1 MKDLTNEQLCV
12 LAQAGDEQAVSL
24 LIAANLPFV
33 RKVAN
38 QIIENPARQEH
49 LSACS
54 MGFDDLVQAGS
65 IGLWRAI
72 DNYDLFS
79 DTQFLTYAAPA
90 IKRSM
95 SDLIRQYSR
104 DTVWRLRH
112 DKANTWK
119 IIYLDEDL
127 DDTED
132 DAVETLIA
140 SPCAK
145 LPEQIYIEQETMEEL
160 HEAMGALPDRECV
173 YVQYRFGFANGKGHP
188 LTETAQYFHLTES
201 RAKSVERSALKLLR
215 HELLIEIPERAY
227 ARAEDRLTRKLVA
240 AGELH
245 AVELRSKSQKKRGK
259 KITAAVYEYLADC
272 DGAWGELRYDFKGGT
287 AEIIL
292 LAEWDT
298 VVSHRFAMRA
308 FEYLQKVPTTRL
320 PEKFMLTFIG
330 PEQFCSSDKL
340 LLEQVII
347 DDWSGRDENK
357 TGTGN

>member
-1 MKDLTNEQLCV
+1 MKQLCG
-12 LAQAGDEQAVSL
+12 LAQAGDGQAISR
-24 LIAANLPFV
+24 LIEANLPFV

-38 QIIENPARQEH
+38 QIVENPVQQEH
-49 LSACS
+49 LSACGV
-54 MGFDDLVQAGS
+54 GFDDLVQAGS

-72 DNYDLFS
+72 DSYDFS
-79 DTQFLTYAAPA
+79 RNTQFLTYAAPA
-90 IKRSM
+90 VRRAM

-104 DTVWRLRH
+104 DTVWWLRH
-112 DKANTWK
+112 DKTNAWK

-127 DDTED
+127 DDAGED
-132 DAVETLIA
+132 TVECLIA
-140 SPCAK
+140 SPDVK
-145 LPEQIYIEQETMEEL
+145 SPERIYIERETAAEL
-160 HEAMGALPDRECV
+160 HEAMDALPDRENV
-173 YVQYRFGFANGKGHP
+173 YIQYRFGFTDGKGHP

-227 ARAEDRLTRKLVA
+227 ARAEDKLTKELVA

-245 AVELRSKSQKKRGK
+245 AVELRLKSQKKRGK

-272 DGAWGELRYDFKGGT
+272 GGKWGALSYNFKDDT
-287 AEIIL
+287 TEIL
-292 LAEWDT
+292 LPAEWDT
-298 VVSHRFAMRA
+298 ILSHRFAMRA

-340 LLEQVII
+340 PLERMII
-347 DDWSGRDENK
+347 DDWSSHNEN
-357 TGTGN
+357 